1 MSRHSHSFWAGR
13 GGHSPFGAGGR
24 CEAGRTGLVNSV
36 GKDHVFM
43 SVEEAVRK
51 LGPGGGAGDFG

>member
-1 MSRHSHSFWAGR
+1 VSQNRAAVHHEQAQL
-13 GGHSPFGAGGR
+13 
-24 CEAGRTGLVNSV
+24 EAGRSGLVESL

-51 LGPGGGAGDFG
+51 LGPQNHAEA